1 MAIIIILL
9 LIILAKAEVN
19 LSNEMSSNTACPENE
34 KQALLNFKKGL
45 IDAANRLASWDPHHH
60 PDCCRWIG
68 VVCDKRTAHVLS
80 LNLSLPP
87 WDEHTDFKSYRM
99 SKLGGKIN
107 PCLSKLK
114 HLRYLDLSNNAF
126 EGLLPYQLGNLSNLV
141 SLKLGA
147 YPFPFGL
154 LYVENLQ
161 WLSGLSLLK
170 HLDLSWVNL
179 SRASNW
185 LQLINTILPSLDELH
200 LSACQLLPGPSLLN
214 VNLSSLAILDLS
226 FNHFTNQMDVGWVS
240 NLKSLVFLDL
250 VGNDFHGPIP
260 DFLRNMTSLTH
271 LDLSSNYLNSSIPDW
286 LYSFRSLQV
295 LRLPSNQLHGDISS
309 AIGNLTSL
317 NELDLSRNELQGKLP
332 RAMGKLC
339 KLRSINLSGMRLN
352 QDISR
357 ILEILSGCSSPRLES
372 LDLASCQLSGQLSDQ
387 VGHFKN
393 LTTLYLSNNSISGP
407 IPIPFWQLKNLKE
420 LFLDDNSISGPISI
434 SLGQLAN
441 LEWLYI
447 FNNLLE
453 GVVSEKHFANHAK
466 LKYFYGSGNSLV
478 LRANPNWVPPFQIL
492 DLDLGSWQIGPSF
505 PLWLR
510 SQKHL
515 EYLDISNSRISDVIP
530 RWFWGLS
537 TQFRHVNLSRNQ
549 ISGQIPYLPKGP
561 NIFTFVDLSFNN
573 FSGPLPQISMGSNQ
587 YMIDLSNNYF
597 SGSLFHFL
605 CYQLNGTITT
615 SFLGIA
621 NNLLSGEI
629 PDCWIKWQ
637 SLQVLRLDGNRFT
650 GKIPSSMGTLS
661 ELQSLN
667 LHNNKLHGEIPLSL
681 KNCTNLLA
689 INLGKNELDGNIP
702 RWLGQDLSN
711 LIILIL
717 RSNKFGGNIPDHLC
731 ALSSLQILD
740 LAENNLF
747 GSMPRC
753 MSNFSAMVRGNG
765 SRDNIIEYR
774 GLNGP
779 STLES
784 ASIVTKDQLLVYDK
798 TLNLVRLVD
807 FSCNNLSG
815 EIPKEVTSL
824 QGLQTLNL
832 SRNHLT
838 GKIPES
844 IGSMKSLESL
854 DLSQNQLSSSIPES
868 MSSMT
873 FLSHLNLSFNKL
885 TGIIPTSS
893 QLQGFN
899 ESCYAGNHLCGS
911 PLKGCRGSGKEL
923 DVRNEAK
930 EISKGQ
936 EINWFYISMPLGF
949 VTGFWCV
956 LGPLV
961 ISKRWRILYFRFLE
975 AMWWKVCDFAGKF

>member
-1 MAIIIILL
+1 M
-9 LIILAKAEVN
+9 
-19 LSNEMSSNTACPENE
+19 
-34 KQALLNFKKGL
+34 
-45 IDAANRLASWDPHHH
+45 
-60 PDCCRWIG
+60 
-68 VVCDKRTAHVLS
+68 
-80 LNLSLPP
+80 
-87 WDEHTDFKSYRM
+87 
-99 SKLGGKIN
+99 
-107 PCLSKLK
+107 
-114 HLRYLDLSNNAF
+114 
-126 EGLLPYQLGNLSNLV
+126 QL
-141 SLKLGA
+141 
-147 YPFPFGL
+147 
-154 LYVENLQ
+154 
-161 WLSGLSLLK
+161 
-170 HLDLSWVNL
+170 
-179 SRASNW
+179 
-185 LQLINTILPSLDELH
+185 
-200 LSACQLLPGPSLLN
+200 
-214 VNLSSLAILDLS
+214 
-226 FNHFTNQMDVGWVS
+226 
-240 NLKSLVFLDL
+240 
-250 VGNDFHGPIP
+250 
-260 DFLRNMTSLTH
+260 
-271 LDLSSNYLNSSIPDW
+271 
-286 LYSFRSLQV
+286 
-295 LRLPSNQLHGDISS
+295 
-309 AIGNLTSL
+309 
-317 NELDLSRNELQGKLP
+317 
-332 RAMGKLC
+332 
-339 KLRSINLSGMRLN
+339 
-352 QDISR
+352 
-357 ILEILSGCSSPRLES
+357 
-372 LDLASCQLSGQLSDQ
+372 
-387 VGHFKN
+387 GHFKN

-453 GVVSEKHFANHAK
+453 GVVSEKHFANHTK

-537 TQFRHVNLSRNQ
+537 TQFRDVNLSRNQ
-549 ISGQIPYLPKGP
+549 ISGQIPYLPNGP

-637 SLQVLRLDGNRFT
+637 SFQVLRLDGNRFT

-681 KNCTNLLA
+681 KNCTKLLA

-824 QGLQTLNL
+824 QGLQTMNL

-885 TGIIPTSS
+885 TGIIPNGACEL
-893 QLQGFN
+893 QLTRAN
-899 ESCYAGNHLCGS
+899 
-911 PLKGCRGSGKEL
+911 
-923 DVRNEAK
+923 AK
-930 EISKGQ
+930 TEFG
-936 EINWFYISMPLGF
+936 
-949 VTGFWCV
+949 
-956 LGPLV
+956 
-961 ISKRWRILYFRFLE
+961 
-975 AMWWKVCDFAGKF
+975 

>member
-1 MAIIIILL
+1 
-9 LIILAKAEVN
+9 
-19 LSNEMSSNTACPENE
+19 
-34 KQALLNFKKGL
+34 
-45 IDAANRLASWDPHHH
+45 
-60 PDCCRWIG
+60 
-68 VVCDKRTAHVLS
+68 
-80 LNLSLPP
+80 
-87 WDEHTDFKSYRM
+87 
-99 SKLGGKIN
+99 
-107 PCLSKLK
+107 
-114 HLRYLDLSNNAF
+114 
-126 EGLLPYQLGNLSNLV
+126 
-141 SLKLGA
+141 
-147 YPFPFGL
+147 
-154 LYVENLQ
+154 
-161 WLSGLSLLK
+161 
-170 HLDLSWVNL
+170 
-179 SRASNW
+179 
-185 LQLINTILPSLDELH
+185 
-200 LSACQLLPGPSLLN
+200 
-214 VNLSSLAILDLS
+214 
-226 FNHFTNQMDVGWVS
+226 
-240 NLKSLVFLDL
+240 
-250 VGNDFHGPIP
+250 
-260 DFLRNMTSLTH
+260 MTSLTH

-286 LYSFRSLQV
+286 LYSFSSLQV

-332 RAMGKLC
+332 RTMGKLC

-357 ILEILSGCSSPRLES
+357 ILEILSGCSSSRLES
-372 LDLASCQLSGQLSDQ
+372 WTWLVVNFLVNC
-387 VGHFKN
+387 
-393 LTTLYLSNNSISGP
+393 P
-407 IPIPFWQLKNLKE
+407 IKV
-420 LFLDDNSISGPISI
+420 
-434 SLGQLAN
+434 
-441 LEWLYI
+441 YI

-453 GVVSEKHFANHAK
+453 GVVSEKHFANHTK

-537 TQFRHVNLSRNQ
+537 TQFRDINLSRNQ

-561 NIFTFVDLSFNN
+561 NIFTFFDLSFNN

-615 SFLGIA
+615 GFLGIA

-681 KNCTNLLA
+681 KNCTNLVA

-702 RWLGQDLSN
+702 RWLGQDLTN

-784 ASIVTKDQLLVYDK
+784 ASIATKDQLLVYDK

-873 FLSHLNLSFNKL
+873 FLSHLNLSFNNL
-885 TGIIPTSS
+885 TGIIPKSS

-911 PLKGCRGSGKEL
+911 PLKGCRGSGKEP

-936 EINWFYISMPLGF
+936 EINWFYISIPLGF

-956 LGPLV
+956 LGPLM
-961 ISKRWRILYFRFLE
+961 ISKRWRILYFRFLG
-975 AMWWKVCDFAGKF
+975 AMWWKVVKMKTYLQAYDLWEVVNTDIKLAPLKDNATVAQIKHYSDKQAKRYKTMSCIQNDVSDGHKKVIPTLSKRYESKISSLEDSRDLSDISLPELIYALYAKEQRRASKREEHEEEALQALSIEGEPPET

>member
-1 MAIIIILL
+1 MVIIIILL
-9 LIILAKAEVN
+9 LIILAKADVN

-126 EGLLPYQLGNLSNLV
+126 EGFLPYQLGNLSNLE

-147 YPFPFGL
+147 YPFSFGL

-179 SRASNW
+179 SRASNR
-185 LQLINTILPSLDELH
+185 LQLINTIFPSLDEFH

-286 LYSFRSLQV
+286 LYSFSSLQV
-295 LRLPSNQLHGDISS
+295 LRLLGNQLHGDISS

-317 NELDLSRNELQGKLP
+317 NDLDLSVNQLQGKLP
-332 RAMGKLC
+332 RAMGKLF
-339 KLRSINLSGMRLN
+339 
-352 QDISR
+352 
-357 ILEILSGCSSPRLES
+357 
-372 LDLASCQLSGQLSDQ
+372 
-387 VGHFKN
+387 GHFKN
-393 LTTLYLSNNSISGP
+393 LTILNLSNNLISGP

-420 LFLDDNSISGPISI
+420 LCLLDNSISGPISI
-434 SLGQLAN
+434 SLGQLSN
-441 LEWLYI
+441 LERVSI

-453 GVVSEKHFANHAK
+453 GVVSDKHFANHTK

-478 LRANPNWVPPFQIL
+478 LRVNPNWVPPFQIL
-492 DLDLGSWQIGPSF
+492 YLDLGSWQIGPSF

-537 TQFRHVNLSRNQ
+537 TQFKHVNLSRNQ
-549 ISGQIPYLPKGP
+549 ISGQIPYLPNGP
-561 NIFTFVDLSFNN
+561 DIFPLVDLSFNN
-573 FSGPLPQISMGSNQ
+573 FSGPLPQIPMGPHQ

-605 CYQLNGTITT
+605 CHQWSGTFSTG
-615 SFLGIA
+615 FLSIA

-629 PDCWIKWQ
+629 TDCWIKWQ

-702 RWLGQDLSN
+702 RWLGQDLTS

-753 MSNFSAMVRGNG
+753 ISNFSAMVRGNG
-765 SRDNIIEYR
+765 SRYKIIEYI
-774 GLNGP
+774 GYNGP
-779 STLES
+779 PTLES
-784 ASIVTKDQLLVYDK
+784 ASIVTKDQVLVFDK

-868 MSSMT
+868 MSSVT

-885 TGIIPTSS
+885 TGIIPTSRAVEEVVKNLMS
-893 QLQGFN
+893 
-899 ESCYAGNHLCGS
+899 ETK
-911 PLKGCRGSGKEL
+911 LKKS
-923 DVRNEAK
+923 VRD
-930 EISKGQ
+930 
-936 EINWFYISMPLGF
+936 
-949 VTGFWCV
+949 
-956 LGPLV
+956 
-961 ISKRWRILYFRFLE
+961 KR
-975 AMWWKVCDFAGKF
+975 

>member
-9 LIILAKAEVN
+9 LIILAKAGVN

-34 KQALLNFKKGL
+34 KLALLNFKKGL

-60 PDCCRWIG
+60 PDCCRWTG

-99 SKLGGKIN
+99 SKLEGKIN

-126 EGLLPYQLGNLSNLV
+126 EGLLPYQLGNLSNLE

-147 YPFPFGL
+147 YPFSFGL

-185 LQLINTILPSLDELH
+185 LQLINSILPSLDELH

-226 FNHFTNQMDVGWVS
+226 FNHFTNHMDVGWVS

-286 LYSFRSLQV
+286 LYSFSSLQV

-317 NELDLSRNELQGKLP
+317 NEVDLSRNKLQGKLP
-332 RAMGKLC
+332 RAMGKLY

-393 LTTLYLSNNSISGP
+393 LTTLDLSNNSISGP
-407 IPIPFWQLKNLKE
+407 IPIPLWQLKNLKE
-420 LFLDDNSISGPISI
+420 LCLNDNSISGPISI

-441 LEWLYI
+441 LERVYI

-453 GVVSEKHFANHAK
+453 GVVSEKHFANHTK

-530 RWFWGLS
+530 RWFWGC
-537 TQFRHVNLSRNQ
+537 RPNLE
-549 ISGQIPYLPKGP
+549 
-561 NIFTFVDLSFNN
+561 
-573 FSGPLPQISMGSNQ
+573 M
-587 YMIDLSNNYF
+587 
-597 SGSLFHFL
+597 
-605 CYQLNGTITT
+605 
-615 SFLGIA
+615 
-621 NNLLSGEI
+621 
-629 PDCWIKWQ
+629 
-637 SLQVLRLDGNRFT
+637 
-650 GKIPSSMGTLS
+650 
-661 ELQSLN
+661 
-667 LHNNKLHGEIPLSL
+667 
-681 KNCTNLLA
+681 
-689 INLGKNELDGNIP
+689 
-702 RWLGQDLSN
+702 
-711 LIILIL
+711 
-717 RSNKFGGNIPDHLC
+717 
-731 ALSSLQILD
+731 
-740 LAENNLF
+740 
-747 GSMPRC
+747 
-753 MSNFSAMVRGNG
+753 
-765 SRDNIIEYR
+765 
-774 GLNGP
+774 
-779 STLES
+779 
-784 ASIVTKDQLLVYDK
+784 
-798 TLNLVRLVD
+798 
-807 FSCNNLSG
+807 
-815 EIPKEVTSL
+815 
-824 QGLQTLNL
+824 
-832 SRNHLT
+832 
-838 GKIPES
+838 
-844 IGSMKSLESL
+844 
-854 DLSQNQLSSSIPES
+854 
-868 MSSMT
+868 
-873 FLSHLNLSFNKL
+873 
-885 TGIIPTSS
+885 
-893 QLQGFN
+893 
-899 ESCYAGNHLCGS
+899 
-911 PLKGCRGSGKEL
+911 
-923 DVRNEAK
+923 
-930 EISKGQ
+930 
-936 EINWFYISMPLGF
+936 
-949 VTGFWCV
+949 
-956 LGPLV
+956 
-961 ISKRWRILYFRFLE
+961 
-975 AMWWKVCDFAGKF
+975 